1 MRLDQKRREQG
12 LTLRNAAC
20 GTGLAWNCRIWEME
34 RLMDR
39 KIVFQDR
46 LDVGTVLI
54 AILLLLCLL
63 PIVWELASA
72 VLQYL

>member
-1 MRLDQKRREQG
+1 
-12 LTLRNAAC
+12 
-20 GTGLAWNCRIWEME
+20 
-34 RLMDR
+34 MDR
-39 KIVFQDR
+39 KIVFLGQ

-72 VLQYL
+72 VLQYF

>member
-1 MRLDQKRREQG
+1 M
-12 LTLRNAAC
+12 TLRYAAC
-20 GTGLAWNCRIWEME
+20 GTGLAQNCRIWEME

-54 AILLLLCLL
+54 AILLLLLCLL

>member
-1 MRLDQKRREQG
+1 
-12 LTLRNAAC
+12 
-20 GTGLAWNCRIWEME
+20 
-34 RLMDR
+34 MDR
-39 KIVFQDR
+39 KIVFRDR

-54 AILLLLCLL
+54 AILLLLLCLL

>member
-1 MRLDQKRREQG
+1 
-12 LTLRNAAC
+12 
-20 GTGLAWNCRIWEME
+20 
-34 RLMDR
+34 MDR

-54 AILLLLCLL
+54 AILLLLLCLL

>member
-1 MRLDQKRREQG
+1 
-12 LTLRNAAC
+12 
-20 GTGLAWNCRIWEME
+20 
-34 RLMDR
+34 MDR
-39 KIVFQDR
+39 KIVFQGQ

-54 AILLLLCLL
+54 AILLLLLCLL